1 MSLRILIHAPLAGC
15 DPCIGREFSC
25 FGDFN
30 PRTPCG
36 VRPSL
41 LSFVVRCT
49 KFQSTHPL
57 RGATKIIMP
66 IDGQLVISIHAPL
79 AGCDQ
84 RGEQIVIIYIISIH
98 APLAGC
104 DFRSRRG
111 WWSRRRFQSTHPLR
125 GATSFRHSRSVF
137 LVISIHAPLA
147 GCDEIRKRG
156 SPDISISI
164 HAPLA
169 GCDQL
174 RRRARRRHPD
184 FNPRTPCGVRPT
196 LLIFELLFVYIS
208 IHAPL
213 AGCDT

>member
-125 GATSFRHSRSVF
+125 GATFAVEEGGG
-137 LVISIHAPLA
+137 VVV
-147 GCDEIRKRG
+147 
-156 SPDISISI
+156 
-164 HAPLA
+164 
-169 GCDQL
+169 
-174 RRRARRRHPD
+174 D
-184 FNPRTPCGVRPT
+184 FNPHTPCGVRPPSGT
-196 LLIFELLFVYIS
+196 RAACS
-208 IHAPL
+208 W
-213 AGCDT
+213 